1 MEGFTG
7 NGFIRSGLQTVRDMW
22 RDSLVTD
29 SSGQVY
35 RQSDSE
41 GYVDGF
47 TGNGFIRSGL
57 QTVRDFVEGF
67 TGNRFI
73 RSGLQT
79 VRDMWRDSL
88 AMDSSGQVYR
98 Q

>member
-7 NGFIRSGLQTVRDMW
+7 NGFIRSGLQTVR
-22 RDSLVTD
+22 
-29 SSGQVY
+29 
-35 RQSDSE
+35 
-41 GYVDGF
+41 
-47 TGNGFIRSGL
+47 N
-57 QTVRDFVEGF
+57 FVEGF
-67 TGNRFI
+67 TGNGFI